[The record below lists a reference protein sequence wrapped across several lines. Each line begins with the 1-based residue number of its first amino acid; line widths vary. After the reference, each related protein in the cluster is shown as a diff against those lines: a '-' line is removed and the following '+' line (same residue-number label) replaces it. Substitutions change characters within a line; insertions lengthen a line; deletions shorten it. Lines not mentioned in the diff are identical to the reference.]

1 MNKMI
6 ETRNDTSL
14 NLKSFKWKTK
24 QKATIM
30 TKINEKINGQKPNM
44 NPVWEVNINYT
55 LDLK

>member
-44 NPVWEVNINYT
+44 NPVWEVNIN
-55 LDLK
+55 